1 MTEHTCWDLIMM
13 GKFEEAMIV
22 ADNEYILKKDRLTLN
37 NKCLALLALKKYEE
51 AIEVS
56 ESLITNSIVGES
68 DSDYKKKGVALWF
81 LDRKQEA
88 IGVWKSA
95 LNTPYTDAAGGVE
108 VPALLFFAAVMTSDV
123 KLRKES
129 MKLLRRRVKSKRII
143 NWPGAIASYLLGDI
157 DEQTLLA
164 GISTQPSL
172 QSRGLCQA
180 NFYIAV
186 KCLESGDIERA
197 RALVNEIHQLPK
209 VAMLHMEFYLS
220 DAII

>member
-1 MTEHTCWDLIMM
+1 MEKKTCW
-13 GKFEEAMIV
+13 
-22 ADNEYILKKDRLTLN
+22 EYFIEGDYTAAVQAANREHAETGRSTEFG
-37 NKCLALLALKKYEE
+37 NKCLALLALNNYDE
-51 AIEVS
+51 AVETCDF
-56 ESLITNSIVGES
+56 LIQETSGRR
-68 DSDYKKKGVALWF
+68 DSDFEDKGVALWF

-108 VPALLFFAAVMTSDV
+108 VPALLFFAAVMTSDA

-129 MKLLRRRVKSKRII
+129 MKLLRRRIKSKRII

-172 QSRGLCQA
+172 QARGLCQA
-180 NFYIAV
+180 KFYMAV